1 MLSIRFQLR
10 SLLVIFTTLL
20 VILSVGTWYSLTWIR
35 ATQDD
40 GATIAVHANQAAN
53 ASGMGA
59 RLYRI
64 IADTEINRDLDVSR
78 RDWAAAIADERASIE
93 QLKTWIDAPDQAAAL
108 KNGETALDHLVA
120 LYETDMLPRLQKS
133 AEMTQD
139 IRDLDGKIDDV
150 VTEIAT
156 AFGTLRTLAEQ
167 EAKAVD
173 GTFDSLTATFQT
185 TVLILLAVALVVI
198 VLLSL
203 KIDRGVSTGVVGIS
217 RSLQAIARGEL
228 AASAATTRRDEFGLM
243 AGELDQV
250 RRNLLDAEAM
260 RNDMSSRQAVERGR
274 LERTAALTRDFAE
287 RMRALSQDFAK
298 SSGDVADSAR
308 NLSATAEETALQAQQ
323 VAGAAEEASTNVQTV
338 AAGAEELS
346 ASIDEISQQV
356 SHSSQIARA
365 AAEEAQA
372 SARNV
377 EVLSVS
383 AQEIGEVVT
392 LINSIA
398 SQTNLLALNA
408 TIEAARAGDAGK
420 GFAVVAAEVKQLAEQ
435 TAKAT
440 DEIGRKIAEVQ
451 SATTLAVE
459 SISHIVETIDRIQ
472 RTSEAIAGAVEE
484 QGAATGEIAQN
495 TQRAAAGTA
504 DVTQTITGVGAA
516 AEMTGTAA
524 TQLMT
529 LSNHLDTQSR
539 DLGNQVQA
547 FVRELGA
554 A

>member
-10 SLLVIFTTLL
+10 SLLVVFTALL
-20 VILSVGTWYSLTWIR
+20 VFLSLGTWYGLNWIR
-35 ATQDD
+35 VTQDD
-40 GATIAVHANQAAN
+40 GATIAAEANDAAN
-53 ASGMGA
+53 ASALGA

-64 IADTEINRDLDVSR
+64 IADTEINRDLDASR
-78 RDWAAAIADERASIE
+78 RDWAAALADERRAIDG
-93 QLKTWIDAPDQAAAL
+93 LRTWIVEPDQAAAL
-108 KNGETALDHLVA
+108 KAGEEALDRLVA
-120 LYETDMLPRLQKS
+120 LYETDMVPRLEKS
-133 AEMTQD
+133 SEMTQD
-139 IRDLDGKIDDV
+139 IRDLDGKIDEV
-150 VTEIAT
+150 VTEIADN
-156 AFGTLRTLAEQ
+156 FGALRGLAEAQ
-167 EAKAVD
+167 AHAVD
-173 GTFDSLTATFQT
+173 ATFDRLVASFQT
-185 TVLILLAVALVVI
+185 TAIAILLVALI
-198 VLLSL
+198 AIAALSL

-228 AASAATTRRDEFGLM
+228 AASTATARRDEFGHM
-243 AGELDQV
+243 AEELDQV
-250 RRNLLDAEAM
+250 RRNLLEAEAM
-260 RNDMSSRQAVERGR
+260 RNDMSSRQTVERER

-287 RMRALSQDFAK
+287 RMQALSQDFAK

-356 SHSSQIARA
+356 SHSSEIARA

-392 LINSIA
+392 LINTIA
-398 SQTNLLALNA
+398 AQTNLLALNA

-420 GFAVVAAEVKQLAEQ
+420 GFAVVASEVKLLAEQ

-529 LSNHLDTQSR
+529 LSSHLDTQSR

>member
-10 SLLVIFTTLL
+10 SLLVIFTALL
-20 VILSVGTWYSLTWIR
+20 VFLSAATWYSLNWIR
-35 ATQDD
+35 TTQDS
-40 GATIAVHANQAAN
+40 GATIAAEANEAAN
-53 ASGMGA
+53 ASALGA

-64 IADTEINRDLDVSR
+64 IADSVINRDLDVSR
-78 RDWAAAIADERASIE
+78 RDWAAA
-93 QLKTWIDAPDQAAAL
+93 LKAGEAAL
-108 KNGETALDHLVA
+108 GRLAT
-120 LYETDMLPRLQKS
+120 LYETEMLPAIEKS
-133 AEMTQD
+133 TEVTQD
-139 IRDLDGKIDDV
+139 IRDLDGRIDDI
-150 VTEIAT
+150 VTEIADK
-156 AFGTLRTLAEQ
+156 FGTVRTLAEA
-167 EAKAVD
+167 EAKTVD
-173 GTFDSLTATFQT
+173 ATFDGLVASFQT
-185 TVLILLAVALVVI
+185 TAIAILLAALLLVAA
-198 VLLSL
+198 LSL
-203 KIDRGVSTGVVGIS
+203 KIDRGVSTGVTGIS
-217 RSLQAIARGEL
+217 RALQAIARGDL
-228 AASAATTRRDEFGLM
+228 TAAFATARRDEFGRM
-243 AGELDQV
+243 AEELDQV
-250 RRNLLDAEAM
+250 RRSLIDAEAL
-260 RNDMSSRQAVERGR
+260 RNDMTGRQAVERER

-287 RMRALSQDFAK
+287 RMRVLSEDFGK
-298 SSGDVADSAR
+298 SSGEVADSAR
-308 NLSATAEETALQAQQ
+308 NLSATAEETARQAQQ

-346 ASIDEISQQV
+346 ASIDEIAQQV
-356 SHSSQIARA
+356 SNSSEIARA
-365 AAEEAQA
+365 AAEEAET

-398 SQTNLLALNA
+398 AQTNLLALNA

-420 GFAVVAAEVKQLAEQ
+420 GFAVVASEVKLLADQ

-440 DEIGRKIAEVQ
+440 EEIGRKIAEVQ

-472 RTSEAIAGAVEE
+472 HTSEAIAGAVEE

-529 LSNHLDTQSR
+529 LSSHLDAQSR
-539 DLGNQVQA
+539 DLSDRVQA